1 MRKMR
6 KKLLIL
12 QRKYLII
19 DMQNFIELRLYA
31 DQKEKICYEFQPVRR
46 NSAPDW
52 NPQWE
57 EWHSYDGPLRVY
69 QTDFEK
75 LLKKYIIILFPTADA
90 CDGTELTEFD
100 FCFDNWL
107 SGSDYQRLIELIQK
121 DEIPPEQEAFYIRFL
136 DWLKQALKQSD
147 MIIIESNL

>member
-1 MRKMR
+1 
-6 KKLLIL
+6 
-12 QRKYLII
+12 
-19 DMQNFIELRLYA
+19 MQNFIELRLYA

-57 EWHSYDGPLRVY
+57 EWHSYTGPLRIY
-69 QTDFEK
+69 QTDFER
-75 LLKKYIIILFPTADA
+75 LLKKYISALFPTADA

-107 SGSDYQRLIELIQK
+107 SETDYQKLIKLIQE
-121 DEIPPEQEAFYIRFL
+121 DQILPEQKEFYDLFL
-136 DWLKQALKQSD
+136 HWLKHALEQRN
-147 MIIIESNL
+147 IIVIESNL